1 MARKVTITLPDDLL
15 ESIRERA
22 DERGVSAYV
31 TEAVRH
37 RDAMDKLRELGE
49 FLDTEYGPAP
59 PEDIDAARAELIEAL
74 WGDSVL
80 PRKPKTA

>member
-1 MARKVTITLPDDLL
+1 MARKVTITLPDELL

-37 RDAMDKLRELGE
+37 RDAMDKLRELGD
-49 FLDTEYGPAP
+49 FLDTEHGPVSA
-59 PEDIDAARAELIEAL
+59 EQIDAARAELLEAL
-74 WGDSVL
+74 WGD
-80 PRKPKTA
+80 PARKPKTA

>member
-1 MARKVTITLPDDLL
+1 MARKATITLPVDLL

-37 RDAMDKLRELGE
+37 RDAMDELRELGDV
-49 FLDTEYGPAP
+49 LDSEYGPVSPA
-59 PEDIDAARAELIEAL
+59 EIEAARAELIEAL
-74 WGDSVL
+74 WGG
-80 PRKPKTA
+80 PRSRNPKTA

>member
-37 RDAMDKLRELGE
+37 RDAMDKLRELGD
-49 FLDTEYGPAP
+49 FLDSEYGGVPAA
-59 PEDIDAARAELIEAL
+59 EVERARAQLIEAL
-74 WGDSVL
+74 WGDAAS
-80 PRKPKTA
+80 RKPA

>member
-1 MARKVTITLPDDLL
+1 MARKVTISLPDDLL

-37 RDAMDKLRELGE
+37 RDAMDRLREL
-49 FLDTEYGPAP
+49 Y
-59 PEDIDAARAELIEAL
+59 R
-74 WGDSVL
+74 
-80 PRKPKTA
+80 